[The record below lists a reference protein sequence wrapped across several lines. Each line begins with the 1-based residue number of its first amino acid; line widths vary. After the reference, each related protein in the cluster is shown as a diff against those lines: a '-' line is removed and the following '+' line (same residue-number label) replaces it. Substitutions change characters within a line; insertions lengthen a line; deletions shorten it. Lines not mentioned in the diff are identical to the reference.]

1 MALLVAHGAS
11 SARVSAF
18 VQQSS
23 TPGAGSTETATL
35 ADGDSSCN
43 SDIVDDDDKNEHG
56 DHKEEE
62 QTSNGAGDSGE
73 EEAGE
78 GATDNNAPP
87 LVWQCAQR
95 GDSEALARILAPLL
109 CPAGSTTSASTS
121 SANSSSTT
129 TNGEGSQCL
138 DVNTVWEGGVS
149 ALLVAAANGHANCC
163 ILLLEAGANSD
174 LGDAQGTTPLMMAA
188 QVRPPSYAHIQHEYS
203 TNL

>member
-1 MALLVAHGAS
+1 VALLVAHGAS

-23 TPGAGSTETATL
+23 TPGSGSTETATL

-73 EEAGE
+73 EEIGE
-78 GATDNNAPP
+78 GATNNNAPP

-95 GDSEALARILAPLL
+95 GDSEALAQILAPLL

-121 SANSSSTT
+121 SAGSSSTT
-129 TNGEGSQCL
+129 TNGEGSQYL
-138 DVNTVWEGGVS
+138 AVNAVWEGGVC

-163 ILLLEAGANSD
+163 TLLVEAGANSD

-188 QVRPPSYAHIQHEYS
+188 QV
-203 TNL
+203 